1 MAQEIMKSELDLF
14 KKVSFQ
20 GSIENSQLIQYRPI
34 SSLAASQTI
43 EFDIPVSPEEYLDLQ
58 NIYLWI
64 KGNVVQLDGTDFPA
78 AQDNRYSL
86 INYALNTIFDQLE
99 VTLGGTL
106 VSQSSK
112 TYHYLSYI
120 EALTQNSSDASFT
133 FMKSA
138 GFISPFNEDQF
149 DFDAIWADLHSYVT
163 RSKNFSLYGRL
174 HGAIFNSDR
183 LLLNGVPLHL
193 TFSRA
198 SPAFYAMGSAAQAAV
213 APAPAIEAA
222 EPILNLAEVSLF
234 VRKVKLSP
242 NLLNAHAR
250 ALQISKAI
258 YPIKRS
264 IIKVINLP
272 AAQSTFVL
280 DNVYMGQMPC
290 RLIIGFVTNNEFS
303 GSYTTNPLKFGHHDL
318 TYLAVHINGEMF
330 PKTPYTP
337 DYRAASENYTREYH
351 DFLMNLGATKYP
363 NQPPIDYVN
372 YRKGLCLYAFNFN
385 SDFDTPN
392 ESEYINPPKDGFL
405 NIEVKFRANLAA
417 ALKAI
422 CYAQFDNLIEIDEN
436 RNVTV
441 DYS

>member
-64 KGNVVQLDGTDFPA
+64 KGKVVQLDGTDFPA
-78 AQDNRYSL
+78 AQDDRYSL

-120 EALTQNSSDASFT
+120 EAITQNSSDVCFT

-138 GFISPFNEDQF
+138 GFKSPFNEANL
-149 DFDAIWADLHSYVT
+149 DFNAVWADLHSLVT
-163 RSKNFSLYGRL
+163 RSKNFGLYGRL

-198 SPAFYAMGSAAQAAV
+198 SPVFYAMGSAAVAGGAA
-213 APAPAIEAA
+213 AA
-222 EPILNLAEVSLF
+222 EPILNLSEVSLF

-250 ALQISKAI
+250 ALQLSKAI

-280 DNVYMGQMPC
+280 DNVFMGQIPC
-290 RLIIGFVTNNEFS
+290 RLIIGFVTNDEFS
-303 GSYTTNPLKFGHHDL
+303 GSYTTNPLRFANHDL

-337 DYRAASENYTREYH
+337 DYRAASANYTREYH
-351 DFLMNLGATKYP
+351 DFLMNLGATKYSS
-363 NQPPIDYVN
+363 QPPIDYDN
-372 YRKGLCLYAFNFN
+372 YAKGLCLYAFNFN

-422 CYAQFDNLIEIDEN
+422 CYAQFDNVIEVDEM

>member
-20 GSIENSQLIQYRPI
+20 GSIESSQLIQYRPI

-64 KGNVVQLDGTDFPA
+64 KGKVVQLDGTDFPA
-78 AQDNRYSL
+78 AQDDRYSL

-120 EALTQNSSDASFT
+120 EALIQNSSDAGFT

-138 GFISPFNEDQF
+138 GFQSPFNVANL
-149 DFDAIWADLHSYVT
+149 DFDAVRTELHSLVT

-198 SPAFYAMGSAAQAAV
+198 SPAFYAMGSAAVAGGAA
-213 APAPAIEAA
+213 AA
-222 EPILNLAEVSLF
+222 EPILNLSEVSLF

-280 DNVYMGQMPC
+280 DNIFMGMLPSK
-290 RLIIGFVTNNEFS
+290 LIIGFVTNDEFS
-303 GSYTTNPLKFGHHDL
+303 GSYTTNPLKFANHDL

-337 DYRAASENYTREYH
+337 DYRAASAMYEREYH
-351 DFLMNLGATKYP
+351 DFLMNLGTVKSHS
-363 NQPPIDYVN
+363 QPPVDYIN
-372 YRKGLCLYAFNFN
+372 YSKGLCLYAFNFN
-385 SDFDTPN
+385 SDFDNPSEN
-392 ESEYINPPKDGFL
+392 EYINIPKDGFL
-405 NIEVKFRANLAA
+405 NIEVKFRGNLQN

-422 CYAQFDNLIEIDEN
+422 CYAQFDNVIEIDEN